1 MEKEGQLSSQA
12 DELEQLKQKLAKME
26 EEHAEEKQ
34 MAQWCREN
42 VEQTKDGTLKLK
54 TPNIIGNME
63 DVQQPFSSGN

>member
-1 MEKEGQLSSQA
+1 
-12 DELEQLKQKLAKME
+12 ME

-63 DVQQPFSSGN
+63 DVQQPFSSGNWERNDYLVVPLYRP